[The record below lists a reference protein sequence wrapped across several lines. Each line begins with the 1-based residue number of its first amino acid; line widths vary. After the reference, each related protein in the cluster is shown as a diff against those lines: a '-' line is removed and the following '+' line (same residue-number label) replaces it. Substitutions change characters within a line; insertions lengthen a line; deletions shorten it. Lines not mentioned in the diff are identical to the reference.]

1 MNTNASPHNSK
12 LLYGAKPQIPANG
25 QDPGI
30 VKIRL
35 RDDRGRPV
43 AGRTVVLTADRD
55 DVTIEQP
62 GPTDAAGAAF
72 GYVRTTV
79 PGPVV
84 VSGTILPLTE
94 EDTTNE

>member
-1 MNTNASPHNSK
+1 MNTNASPLKSK
-12 LLYGAKPQIPANG
+12 LLYGAKPQVPANG

-43 AGRTVVLTADRD
+43 TGRTVLLTADRD
-55 DVTIEQP
+55 NVTIEQP
-62 GPTDAAGAAF
+62 GPTDAEGAAF

-94 EDTTNE
+94 EESNNE

>member
-1 MNTNASPHNSK
+1 MNTNASPRTSK
-12 LLYGAKPQIPANG
+12 LLYGTKPQVPANG
-25 QDPGI
+25 QDAGV

-35 RDDRGRPV
+35 RDDKDRPV
-43 AGRTVVLTADRD
+43 QGRTVVLSADRE

-62 GPTDAAGAAF
+62 GPTDEAGAAF

-84 VSGTILPLTE
+84 VFGTILPLE
-94 EDTTNE
+94 EEPTNE